1 MATKQQL
8 DREIAEALSRRDKPT
23 TWMQA
28 RALHERGEYAGC
40 DTFLLAYLPY
50 HEMELYASSSAYGWG
65 SYEECFD
72 TLELAMRRLEQ
83 LREEGRIEW
92 AKIYQHDRRYLLQR
106 KLVDEWDD
114 SREVHSTIKK
124 RPTRQRAARLLR
136 SSHATKAGQ
145 DRVPPS
151 RRSRA
156 GCWAVT
162 APRGLLWRWRT
173 GTRWIMRREAPRVHD
188 GCAWGRRSIV

>member
-72 TLELAMRRLEQ
+72 SERFIHANGIVERRRDGFIVVDAIHIRLH
-83 LREEGRIEW
+83 RSGAR
-92 AKIYQHDRRYLLQR
+92 YQLQR
-106 KLVDEWDD
+106 AL
-114 SREVHSTIKK
+114 
-124 RPTRQRAARLLR
+124 QLYAN
-136 SSHATKAGQ
+136 
-145 DRVPPS
+145 
-151 RRSRA
+151 
-156 GCWAVT
+156 
-162 APRGLLWRWRT
+162 
-173 GTRWIMRREAPRVHD
+173 
-188 GCAWGRRSIV
+188 